1 MFPQTTPKVYLR
13 TQHSQP
19 PLAMTPTGSDSPME
33 STHLL
38 VFLFK
43 HIKTFV
49 VVGAFAV
56 LGSSAVSLMLDEYF
70 ESTVVMFATSQHSI
84 GEQFFEETKKNDLLS
99 YGETEDAER
108 LLQILNSHRIR
119 NRLIEK
125 YNLFVHYDINP
136 QEPGAK
142 ADLAKAYNS
151 NVSASLTR
159 FGSIQVRVL
168 DTDPEIAR
176 DMANDMA
183 FLVDSVANKMRN
195 DRARDAFELAKNTLR
210 ETSAQIA
217 EAEDSLATLHAMG
230 IYDFEA
236 QVEGLTA
243 QYGMA
248 LASGNQSAA
257 NTIQKDLA
265 RIGAL
270 ANGYNNLSA
279 YLEAAYEQKALL
291 KKRVELMRVDA
302 ETQLP
307 SSFVVDYAS
316 AADKK
321 AKPVRWLIV
330 AMTTALSLLAALLA
344 MLAWDTYQRAQ
355 GKGVV

>member
-1 MFPQTTPKVYLR
+1 
-13 TQHSQP
+13 
-19 PLAMTPTGSDSPME
+19 ME

-38 VFLFK
+38 VFLWRNL
-43 HIKTFV
+43 KTLAT
-49 VVGAFAV
+49 VGFIAAIAASGV
-56 LGSSAVSLMLDEYF
+56 ALILDEYY

-84 GEQFFEETKKNDLLS
+84 GEQFFEENKKNDLLA

-119 NRLIEK
+119 NRIIEK
-125 YNLFVHYDINP
+125 YDLYTHYDIDP
-136 QEPGAK
+136 SEPGAK
-142 ADLAKAYNS
+142 AAMGLTYNS
-151 NVSASLTR
+151 NVSANLTR

-168 DTDPEIAR
+168 DTDPELAR

-183 FLVDSVANKMRN
+183 YLVDSVANKMRN
-195 DRARDAFELAKNTLR
+195 DRAKEAFDLALQTLSS
-210 ETSAQIA
+210 TSNQIA

-248 LASGNQSAA
+248 VASGNPRAA
-257 NTIQKDLA
+257 NTIKQDLEQL
-265 RIGAL
+265 GAL

-279 YLEAAYEQKALL
+279 YLEAAYEQQALL
-291 KKRVELMRVDA
+291 KKRLELMRVDA
-302 ETQLP
+302 ETQLS
-307 SSFVVDYAS
+307 SSFIVDYAS

-330 AMTTALSLLAALLA
+330 VMTSVVAVAAAFLA
-344 MLAWDTYQRAQ
+344 MLAWDTLQRAQ
-355 GKGVV
+355 NAA

>member
-1 MFPQTTPKVYLR
+1 
-13 TQHSQP
+13 
-19 PLAMTPTGSDSPME
+19 ME

-38 VFLFK
+38 VFLWRNL
-43 HIKTFV
+43 KTLAA
-49 VVGAFAV
+49 VGLLAAV
-56 LGSSAVSLMLDEYF
+56 AASGVALILDEYY
-70 ESTVVMFATSQHSI
+70 ESTVIMFATSQHSI
-84 GEQFFEETKKNDLLS
+84 GEQFFEENKKNDLLA

-119 NRLIEK
+119 NRIIEK
-125 YNLFVHYDINP
+125 YDLYTHYDIDPN
-136 QEPGAK
+136 EPGAK
-142 ADLAKAYNS
+142 AAMGLTYNG
-151 NVSASLTR
+151 NVSANLTR

-168 DTDPEIAR
+168 DTDPEVAR

-183 FLVDSVANKMRN
+183 FLVDSVANKLRN
-195 DRARDAFELAKNTLR
+195 DRAKDAFNLAQSTLSK
-210 ETSAQIA
+210 TSSQIA
-217 EAEDSLATLHAMG
+217 EAEDSLATLHALG
-230 IYDFEA
+230 LYDFEA

-248 LASGNQSAA
+248 LAAGKPAAA
-257 NTIQKDLA
+257 NTIKRDLE

-270 ANGYNNLSA
+270 ANGFNNLTA
-279 YLEAAYEQKALL
+279 YLEAAYEQQALL

-330 AMTTALSLLAALLA
+330 VMTSVVAVAAAFLA
-344 MLAWDTYQRAQ
+344 MLAWDTLQRAQ
-355 GKGVV
+355 NAA

>member
-1 MFPQTTPKVYLR
+1 
-13 TQHSQP
+13 
-19 PLAMTPTGSDSPME
+19 ME

-38 VFLFK
+38 VFLWRNFK
-43 HIKTFV
+43 TLAA
-49 VVGAFAV
+49 VGLLAAIAASGV
-56 LGSSAVSLMLDEYF
+56 ALILDEYY

-84 GEQFFEETKKNDLLS
+84 GEQFFEENKKNDLLA

-119 NRLIEK
+119 NRIIEK
-125 YNLFVHYDINP
+125 YDLYTHYDIDPN
-136 QEPGAK
+136 EPGAK
-142 ADLAKAYNS
+142 AAMGLTYNG
-151 NVSASLTR
+151 NVSANLTR

-168 DTDPEIAR
+168 DTDPEMAR

-195 DRARDAFELAKNTLR
+195 DRAKEAFNLAKSTLSK
-210 ETSAQIA
+210 TSSQIT

-248 LASGNQSAA
+248 LASGKPAAA
-257 NTIQKDLA
+257 NTIKRDLE

-279 YLEAAYEQKALL
+279 YLEAAYEQQALL

-330 AMTTALSLLAALLA
+330 VMTSVVAVAAAFLA
-344 MLAWDTYQRAQ
+344 MLAWDTLQRAQ
-355 GKGVV
+355 NAA

>member
-1 MFPQTTPKVYLR
+1 
-13 TQHSQP
+13 
-19 PLAMTPTGSDSPME
+19 ME

-38 VFLFK
+38 VFISRNL
-43 HIKTFV
+43 KTLLGVGLLAAV
-49 VVGAFAV
+49 VASG
-56 LGSSAVSLMLDEYF
+56 VSLMMDEYYQ
-70 ESTVVMFATSQHSI
+70 STVVMFATSQHSI
-84 GEQFFEETKKNDLLS
+84 GEQFFEETKKNDLLA

-119 NRLIEK
+119 NRIIEK
-125 YNLFVHYDINP
+125 FDLFTHYNIDP
-136 QEPGAK
+136 SEPGAQ
-142 ADLAKAYNS
+142 ADMALTYGS
-151 NVSASLTR
+151 NVSANLTR
-159 FGSIQVRVL
+159 FGSIKVSVL
-168 DTDPEIAR
+168 DTDPFLAR

-183 FLVDSVANKMRN
+183 HLVDSIANRMRN
-195 DRARDAFELAKNTLR
+195 DRARDAYNLALSTLDQ
-210 ETSAQIA
+210 TTAQIA
-217 EAEDSLATLHAMG
+217 EAEDSLATLHSLG

-248 LASGNQSAA
+248 LASNNGGAA
-257 NTIQKDLA
+257 RTIRKDLEQL
-265 RIGAL
+265 GAL

-279 YLEAAYEQKALL
+279 YLESAYEQKALL
-291 KKRVELMRVDA
+291 QKRVDLMRVDA

-330 AMTTALSLLAALLA
+330 VMTAIVAVGAAFLG
-344 MLAWDTYQRAQ
+344 MLAWETLQRAQ
-355 GKGVV
+355 ASNA

>member
-1 MFPQTTPKVYLR
+1 
-13 TQHSQP
+13 
-19 PLAMTPTGSDSPME
+19 ME

-38 VFLFK
+38 VFLYK
-43 HIKTFV
+43 NIKTLLAIGFV
-49 VVGAFAV
+49 SALGASGVA
-56 LGSSAVSLMLDEYF
+56 LMLDEYY
-70 ESTVVMFATSQHSI
+70 ESSVVMFATSQHSI
-84 GEQFFEETKKNDLLS
+84 GEQFFEENKKNDLLA

-119 NRLIEK
+119 NRIIDK
-125 YNLFVHYDINP
+125 YNLFEHYNIDP
-136 QEPGAK
+136 TEPGAK
-142 ADLAKAYNS
+142 ADMALTYNG
-151 NVSASLTR
+151 NVSANLTR

-168 DTDPEIAR
+168 DTDPNLAR

-183 FLVDSVANKMRN
+183 YLVDSVANKMRN
-195 DRARDAFELAKNTLR
+195 DRAKDAYDLAKKTFN
-210 ETSAQIA
+210 ETSSQIA
-217 EAEDSLATLHAMG
+217 AAEDSLATLHAMG

-248 LASGNQSAA
+248 LASNNFKAA
-257 NTIQKDLA
+257 ATIQSDLE

-279 YLEAAYEQKALL
+279 YLEAAYEQQALL

-302 ETQLP
+302 ETKLP
-307 SSFVVDYAS
+307 SSFIVDYAS

-330 AMTTALSLLAALLA
+330 VMTSVVAVATAFLA
-344 MLAWDTYQRAQ
+344 MLAWETLKKAQ
-355 GKGVV
+355 DAA

>member
-1 MFPQTTPKVYLR
+1 
-13 TQHSQP
+13 
-19 PLAMTPTGSDSPME
+19 ME

-38 VFLFK
+38 VFLFA
-43 HIKTFV
+43 HLKTFLA
-49 VVGAFAV
+49 VGAVAV
-56 LGSSAVSLMLDEYF
+56 AASSGVALMLDEYY

-84 GEQFFEETKKNDLLS
+84 GEQFFEETKKNDLLA

-119 NRLIEK
+119 NRIIDK
-125 YNLFVHYDINP
+125 YDLFTHYDIDRTA
-136 QEPGAK
+136 PGSK
-142 ADLAKAYNS
+142 ADMAKAYNS

-168 DTDPEIAR
+168 DTDPEVAR

-183 FLVDSVANKMRN
+183 YLVDSVANKMRN
-195 DRARDAFELAKNTLR
+195 ERARDAFNLAQSTLR
-210 ETSAQIA
+210 ETSQQIA
-217 EAEDSLATLHAMG
+217 EAEDSLATLHRLG

-248 LASGNQSAA
+248 VASNNDRAA
-257 NTIQKDLA
+257 ATIRQDLE

-279 YLEAAYEQKALL
+279 YLEAAYEQQALL

-330 AMTTALSLLAALLA
+330 AMTTMVSLVAAFLA
-344 MLAWDTYQRAQ
+344 MLAFDSLKRAQ
-355 GKGVV
+355 SSAPNA

>member
-1 MFPQTTPKVYLR
+1 
-13 TQHSQP
+13 
-19 PLAMTPTGSDSPME
+19 ME

-38 VFLFK
+38 VFISRN
-43 HIKTFV
+43 IKTLMAI
-49 VVGAFAV
+49 G
-56 LGSSAVSLMLDEYF
+56 LLSAVAASGVSFLLDEYYQ
-70 ESTVVMFATSQHSI
+70 STVVMFATSQHSI
-84 GEQFFEETKKNDLLS
+84 GEQFFEETKKNDLLA

-119 NRLIEK
+119 NRIITK
-125 YNLFVHYDINP
+125 YDLYTHYDLDRA
-136 QEPGAK
+136 EPGAK
-142 ADLAKAYNS
+142 TDMAKAYNS

-159 FGSIQVRVL
+159 FGSIKVEVL
-168 DTDPEIAR
+168 DTDPNMAR

-183 FLVDSVANKMRN
+183 FLVDSVSNQMRN
-195 DRARDAFELAKNTLR
+195 ERAREAFNLAINTLKK
-210 ETSAQIA
+210 TSQQIA
-217 EAEDSLATLHAMG
+217 EAEDSLATLHSLG

-248 LASGNQSAA
+248 LASGNKSAA
-257 NTIQKDLA
+257 RTMQSDLQQIA
-265 RIGAL
+265 GL

-279 YLEAAYEQKALL
+279 FLEGAYEQQSLL
-291 KKRVELMRVDA
+291 KKRLELMRVDA

-321 AKPVRWLIV
+321 SKPVRWLIV
-330 AMTTALSLLAALLA
+330 VMTSVIAVGAAFLA
-344 MLAWDTYQRAQ
+344 MLAWETLQRAQ
-355 GKGVV
+355 TPNA